1 MSIFMHNL
9 YAVYSKWR
17 IVIRE
22 SMSFVHKY
30 CLKNIFGPL
39 ANKTTLTNDVQKH
52 IFCMQ
57 THWFCIESHCD
68 MYQYLGQLWETDS
81 RSESLWEKT
90 FQGDFCYNK
99 INIFWKP

>member
-1 MSIFMHNL
+1 MHNL

-57 THWFCIESHCD
+57 TH
-68 MYQYLGQLWETDS
+68 
-81 RSESLWEKT
+81 
-90 FQGDFCYNK
+90 
-99 INIFWKP
+99 